1 MGTETERET
10 KTGTADGGL
19 VRAIEN
25 GSESDRVR
33 EIESDGKI
41 ETETKIGT
49 EIENEI
55 GRALAIEIET
65 GIEIEKIEN
74 GTAVDVDVIRALQF

>member
-1 MGTETERET
+1 MGAETERET
-10 KTGTADGGL
+10 ETGTADGGL

-41 ETETKIGT
+41 ETETEIGT